1 MKIQRYLPGM
11 PALADH
17 PDLPAFALRHGQAR
31 WLLRQLRFG
40 WHPPEP
46 QLDSW
51 LKHLRREGLPFAA
64 GELGTGTGRDLAYRF
79 PHLMELA
86 LALALKGSGLL
97 DGELVRLLRHS
108 RDQLREHFAVAWLDR
123 AAHRGRPVTV
133 TAAGEEHPLAVS
145 GLFLRLWG
153 IASNLP
159 GAVIW
164 SPLLLDPWQAIRGY
178 ATPAP
183 RVHLRPPLALSALA
197 EDVVRLAGE
206 APPIRRGRAK
216 GG

>member
-1 MKIQRYLPGM
+1 M
-11 PALADH
+11 PALEHH
-17 PDLPAFALRHGQAR
+17 PDLPVFALRHGQAR
-31 WLLRQLRFG
+31 WVLRQLRFG
-40 WHPPEP
+40 WHPLEP
-46 QLDSW
+46 QLDTW
-51 LKHLRREGLPFAA
+51 LKHLRREGLPFAPE
-64 GELGTGTGRDLAYRF
+64 ELGIGTGRDLAYRY

-108 RDQLREHFAVAWLDR
+108 RDQLRGCFAVAWLDR

-133 TAAGEEHPLAVS
+133 TAAGEEHPLEAS

-164 SPLLLDPWQAIRGY
+164 SPLLLDPWQAILEY

-183 RVHLRPPLALSALA
+183 RVHLRPPIALSALA
-197 EDVVRLAGE
+197 QDVVRLAAE
-206 APPIRRGRAK
+206 APSIRRGRPK
-216 GG
+216 GT